1 MLEISAHLTF
11 IFDPGHGWL
20 RVPLADIAALGIEG
34 DISEYSF
41 IDGRFA
47 YRSTALTTSLE
58 EDCDYAVFAE
68 ACNAQNIPLP
78 EIRDRYVE
86 RFDRGRPGFGD
97 PQFSPEF
104 WDKLRR

>member
-1 MLEISAHLTF
+1 MIEISAHLTF
-11 IFDPGHGWL
+11 ISDPGHGWL

-34 DISEYSF
+34 DISPYSF

-47 YRSTALTTSLE
+47 YLE
-58 EDCDYAVFAE
+58 EDCDYAVFVE
-68 ACNAQNIPLP
+68 AGNAQNIPLP

-86 RFDRGRPGFGD
+86 RFDRDRPRFGD